1 MRHTTRIF
9 GVRLTRR
16 EKEVLDCLIEGL
28 KTRQIA
34 GKLSI
39 SEHTVY
45 NHRKNMLRKKGARSC
60 KQLVLQMA
68 S

>member
-1 MRHTTRIF
+1 MKRTTAIF

-16 EKEVLDCLIEGL
+16 EREILDWIAMGL

-45 NHRKNMLRKKGARSC
+45 NHRKNVLRKKGARNC
-60 KQLVLQMA
+60 KQLLLSAVA
-68 S
+68 